1 MTLKIC
7 TSETQIACSNTPHLV
22 PLLRDFLAEP
32 SLRDCKKKELSMI
45 PNSLEGRPSLPDQMR
60 ASAPF
65 DPLDLATFVV
75 FGTLFGIVAVAGV
88 TLVIG
93 RAAASLIDRA
103 PDSERDSPP
112 GC

>member
-1 MTLKIC
+1 
-7 TSETQIACSNTPHLV
+7 
-22 PLLRDFLAEP
+22 
-32 SLRDCKKKELSMI
+32 
-45 PNSLEGRPSLPDQMR
+45 MR

-65 DPLDLATFVV
+65 DPLDLATLVV

-103 PDSERDSPP
+103 PDSERGSPP